1 VAARRFTL
9 RVCAGCDDG
18 NGTTSPR
25 LRKRPSTH
33 QRGSSHRAALID
45 ALGRPRIPAEVGH
58 EKLLFNF
65 SLDDARSR
73 QCETSAS
80 ISCVR
85 FRSLRVPWK
94 ARSARAA
101 NSLLLLPPL
110 MDGPPLPA
118 ELVRLKGGDSGKGG
132 LPWISPFSESIWV
145 RTAAASSRLTARTKS
160 PAASYATQDHR
171 RTDLKAD
178 ALLIPVEA
186 AHDYEMMSPTV
197 TE

>member
-1 VAARRFTL
+1 MLARRCTL

-118 ELVRLKGGDSGKGG
+118 ELVRLKGGRFGQRRASMDIAVLGIDLGKNSCSVVALDGSDKVPCG
-132 LPWISPFSESIWV
+132 VVCYARP
-145 RTAAASSRLTARTKS
+145 SS
-160 PAASYATQDHR
+160 H
-171 RTDLKAD
+171 
-178 ALLIPVEA
+178 
-186 AHDYEMMSPTV
+186 
-197 TE
+197 